1 MVALVRIALSRPY
14 TFVVLALL
22 LLIIGPLAA
31 LRTPTDIFPDIRIPV
46 IGVVWQYTGLPPDQ
60 MAGRITTPFERALT
74 TTVNDIEHIVSNSY
88 NGFGIVK
95 IFFQPNVDI
104 RTANAQV
111 TAISQTL
118 IKAMPP
124 GATPPLILNYYA
136 STVPIIQVAL
146 SGDGLTEQNLADI
159 GINQLRTPLITVPG
173 AAIPYP
179 YGGKMRQIQ
188 IDLDPQALQSRGLS
202 GQDVAN
208 ALAAQNLIT
217 PAGTQKIGT
226 FEYNIQLNNSPLKME
241 ELGDLPIKTVNGAM
255 VYVRD
260 IATVRDG
267 NPPQTNIV
275 HVNGNRSVLM
285 MVLKAGAI
293 STLDI
298 IAGIKQKVIDVKD
311 QLPDALRIG
320 FIGDQS
326 VFVRSAISGVA
337 YEGIIA
343 ALLTS
348 VMILLF
354 LGSWRST
361 LIIAVSIPLSVFGAV
376 MMLWAIGETLNIMT
390 LGGLALAVG
399 ILVDEATVT
408 IENINWHLEQG
419 KGVETAIMDGANQI
433 VVPAFVSLSCICI
446 VFVPMFFLTGVA
458 RFLFVPLAEAVMFA
472 MLWSF
477 ILSRT
482 LVPTMAKYLL
492 HQHHTYAEDEAPPP
506 SRNPLVRFQRGFEAR
521 FEAVRDFYRDLLALA
536 IHGRGVFVT
545 VFLCFVAASFL
556 LVPFVGRNFFPSV
569 DTGSILMHVRTQIGT
584 RVEESANQFAEVQKA
599 IRWIIPPG
607 EIDTLADNIGMPISG
622 INMTYNNTGVIGPQ
636 DGDIQI
642 KLKEGHRPTAGYV
655 QALRE
660 QLPRAF
666 PGMTFAFLPADIV
679 SQILNFGAPAPIDL
693 QVRGADVNANFVYAN
708 KLLSRLRRIP
718 GIADARIQQSPSNP
732 TFNIDVDRT
741 RAQYVGLTERDVTN
755 SLVVNLAGSGQ
766 VAPTYYLN
774 PDNGVSYSIVMQ
786 TPQYQ
791 IDSLSALEALPITAG
806 NAGTPPILGGI
817 ADITR
822 STSSAVVSQYDIQP
836 MVQIYATPQGR
847 DLGAVAA
854 DVKAIIADTA
864 KEVPKGSSV
873 VLLGQVQT
881 MNDAFSGLLF
891 GLLAAIVLI
900 YLLIVVNFQSWSDPF
915 VIITALPAALAG
927 IVWTLFATRTTLSVP
942 ALTGAIMC
950 MGVATANSVLVIS
963 FAKERYEELG
973 DPVAAAIEAG
983 FVRFRPVV
991 MTALAMIIG
1000 MMPMA
1005 LALGDGGEQ
1014 NAPLG
1019 RAVVGG
1025 LIFATVATLI
1035 FVPVVFS
1042 MVHSKQGARAAAAPE
1057 TINAHWRQSRRR
1069 TGDFK
1074 CPLNE
1079 ALRSRAGSWASSGSS
1094 PASSRCWW
1102 W

>member
-60 MAGRITTPFERALT
+60 MAGRISSPFQRALT
-74 TTVNDIEHIVSNSY
+74 TTVNDIEHIVANSY
-88 NGFGIVK
+88 NGVGIVK

-118 IKAMPP
+118 LKQLPP
-124 GATPPLILNYYA
+124 GSTPPLILNYNA

-146 SGDGLTEQNLADI
+146 SGEGLTEQNLADI
-159 GINQLRTPLITVPG
+159 GINQLRTPLVTVPG

-179 YGGKMRQIQ
+179 FGGKQRQVQ
-188 IDLDPQALQSRGLS
+188 IDLNSSALQARGLS

-208 ALAAQNLIT
+208 TLAAQNLIT
-217 PAGTQKIGT
+217 PVGTQKIGG
-226 FEYNIQLNNSPLKME
+226 FEYTLQLNNSPIKIE
-241 ELGDLPIKTVNGAM
+241 DLGNLPIKTVNGAM
-255 VYVRD
+255 VYIRD
-260 IATVRDG
+260 VASVRDG

-275 HVNGNRSVLM
+275 HVDGNRSVLM

-311 QLPDALRIG
+311 QLPDTLKIA

-326 VFVRSAISGVA
+326 LFVRGAIGGVA
-337 YEGIIA
+337 NEGVIA

-361 LIIAVSIPLSVFGAV
+361 VIIAISIPLSVLGAII
-376 MMLWAIGETLNIMT
+376 MLSAIGETLNIMT

-399 ILVDEATVT
+399 ILVDDATVT
-408 IENINWHLEQG
+408 IENINYHLEQG
-419 KGVETAIMDGANQI
+419 KPVEQSILDGANQI
-433 VVPAFVSLSCICI
+433 VTPAFVSLLCICI

-458 RFLFVPLAEAVMFA
+458 RFLFVPMAEAVMFA
-472 MLWSF
+472 MAWSF

-482 LVPTMAKYLL
+482 LVPTMANYLL
-492 HQHHTYAEDEAPPP
+492 QPHLHHAEGEGPLP
-506 SRNPLVRFQRGFEAR
+506 SRNPLVRFQRAFEAR
-521 FEAVRDFYRDLLALA
+521 FERIRRGYRDLLSMALS
-536 IHGRGVFVT
+536 HRPTFVIG
-545 VFLCFVAASFL
+545 FLGFVAVSFL
-556 LVPFVGRNFFPSV
+556 LVPFLGRNFFPAV
-569 DTGSILMHVRTQIGT
+569 DAGNILMHVRTQIGT
-584 RVEESANQFAEVQKA
+584 RVEETANQLADVQKA
-599 IRWIIPPG
+599 IRKIIPPK

-636 DGDIQI
+636 DGDVQI
-642 KLKEGHRPTAGYV
+642 KLKEDHRPTVEHV

-660 QLPRAF
+660 QLPRLF
-666 PGMTFAFLPADIV
+666 PGLSFSFLPADIV

-693 QVRGADVNANFVYAN
+693 QVRGANLAANFAYAN
-708 KLLSRLRRIP
+708 QLLSRIRRVP
-718 GIADARIQQSPSNP
+718 GVADARIQQSPNNP

-741 RAQYVGLTERDVTN
+741 RAQYVGMTERDVTN
-755 SLVVNLAGSGQ
+755 ALVVDLAGSSQ
-766 VAPTYYLN
+766 IAPTYYLN

-791 IDSLSALEALPITAG
+791 IDSLSALQTLPITAPG
-806 NAGTPPILGGI
+806 VQQAPILGGI
-817 ADITR
+817 ADVTR
-822 STSSAVVSQYDIQP
+822 TNSSAVVSQYDIQP

-854 DVKAIIADTA
+854 AVRAIIADTA
-864 KEVPKGSSV
+864 KDVPKGSSV

-881 MNDAFSGLLF
+881 MNSAFSGLLF
-891 GLLAAIVLI
+891 GLLAAVVLI

-927 IVWTLFATRTTLSVP
+927 IVWMLFTTQTTLSVP

-963 FAKERYEELG
+963 FARERYDELG
-973 DPVAAAIEAG
+973 DPAAAALEAG
-983 FVRFRPVV
+983 FVRFRPVL

-1000 MMPMA
+1000 MTPMA
-1005 LALGDGGEQ
+1005 LGLGEGGEQ

-1019 RAVVGG
+1019 RAVIGG
-1025 LIFATVATLI
+1025 LIFATAATLM

-1042 MVHSKQGARAAAAPE
+1042 MVHKKQGAKAAAPSE
-1057 TINAHWRQSRRR
+1057 MPHAH
-1069 TGDFK
+1069 
-1074 CPLNE
+1074 
-1079 ALRSRAGSWASSGSS
+1079 
-1094 PASSRCWW
+1094 
-1102 W
+1102 

>member
-1 MVALVRIALSRPY
+1 MIALVRIALSRPY

-60 MAGRITTPFERALT
+60 MAGRIITPFERALT
-74 TTVNDIEHIVSNSY
+74 TTVNDIEHIVANSY

-118 IKAMPP
+118 IKQMPP
-124 GATPPLILNYYA
+124 GATPPLILNYSA

-146 SGDGLTEQNLADI
+146 SGEGLTEQNLADI
-159 GINQLRTPLITVPG
+159 GINQLRTPLVTVPG

-179 YGGKMRQIQ
+179 FGGKQRQVQ
-188 IDLDPQALQSRGLS
+188 IDLNPTALQARGLS
-202 GQDVAN
+202 GQDVSN

-217 PAGTQKIGT
+217 PVGTEKIGS

-260 IATVRDG
+260 VATVRDG

-275 HVNGNRSVLM
+275 HVDGNRSVLM
-285 MVLKAGAI
+285 MVLKAGSI

-311 QLPDALRIG
+311 QMPDALKIG

-326 VFVRSAISGVA
+326 IFVRGAITGVA

-361 LIIAVSIPLSVFGAV
+361 VIIAISIPLAVLGAIV
-376 MMLWAIGETLNIMT
+376 MLSAIGETLNIMT

-399 ILVDEATVT
+399 ILVDDATVT
-408 IENINWHLEQG
+408 IENINYHLEQG
-419 KGVETAIMDGANQI
+419 KEVETSIMDGANQI
-433 VVPAFVSLSCICI
+433 VTPAFVSLLCICI
-446 VFVPMFFLTGVA
+446 VFVPMFFLEGVA
-458 RFLFVPLAEAVMFA
+458 RFLFVPMAEAVVFA
-472 MLWSF
+472 MTWSF

-492 HQHHTYAEDEAPPP
+492 QPHTRHDEGEGPPP
-506 SRNPLVRFQRGFEAR
+506 SRNPLVWLQRGFEAR
-521 FEAVRDFYRDLLALA
+521 FERVRGGYHDLLTLA
-536 IHGRGVFVT
+536 MQRRAIFVT
-545 VFLCFVAASFL
+545 GFLGFVAVSFL
-556 LVPFVGRNFFPSV
+556 LVPFLGRNFFPSV
-569 DTGSILMHVRTQIGT
+569 DAGAILMHARSQIGT

-599 IRWIIPPG
+599 IRKIIPPE
-607 EIDTLADNIGMPISG
+607 EIDTVADNIGMPISG
-622 INMTYNNTGVIGPQ
+622 INMTYNNTGMIGPQ

-660 QLPRAF
+660 QLPRLF

-693 QVRGADVNANFVYAN
+693 QVRGADVNANFAYAN
-708 KLLSRLRRIP
+708 KLLGRIRRIP
-718 GIADARIQQSPSNP
+718 GIADARIQQSPGNP

-755 SLVVNLAGSGQ
+755 SLVVNLAGSAQ
-766 VAPTYYLN
+766 IAPTYYLN

-791 IDSLSALEALPITAG
+791 IEFAERAGDVADHRREYLQSADPRRHRQYFTGDFECRGLAIRHPADGADLCDAAGPRSRRGRSRRQDRDRRHREGGAEGQLGGAARPGADHEQLVFGAIVRAARRGGADLSADRSQLPVLVRSVRHHHGAAGGASRNRLDAVLDPHHAVGAGADRRHHVHGGCHRQQRAGDQLCPRALRGTGRSGRSRDRSRLRALPPGVDDRARHDHRHDANGAG
-806 NAGTPPILGGI
+806 AG
-817 ADITR
+817 R
-822 STSSAVVSQYDIQP
+822 
-836 MVQIYATPQGR
+836 
-847 DLGAVAA
+847 
-854 DVKAIIADTA
+854 
-864 KEVPKGSSV
+864 
-873 VLLGQVQT
+873 
-881 MNDAFSGLLF
+881 
-891 GLLAAIVLI
+891 
-900 YLLIVVNFQSWSDPF
+900 
-915 VIITALPAALAG
+915 
-927 IVWTLFATRTTLSVP
+927 
-942 ALTGAIMC
+942 
-950 MGVATANSVLVIS
+950 
-963 FAKERYEELG
+963 
-973 DPVAAAIEAG
+973 
-983 FVRFRPVV
+983 
-991 MTALAMIIG
+991 
-1000 MMPMA
+1000 
-1005 LALGDGGEQ
+1005 
-1014 NAPLG
+1014 
-1019 RAVVGG
+1019 
-1025 LIFATVATLI
+1025 
-1035 FVPVVFS
+1035 
-1042 MVHSKQGARAAAAPE
+1042 
-1057 TINAHWRQSRRR
+1057 RRR
-1069 TGDFK
+1069 TERSARARRDRGTDFRHRRHVDV
-1074 CPLNE
+1074 C
-1079 ALRSRAGSWASSGSS
+1079 SR
-1094 PASSRCWW
+1094 RF
-1102 W
+1102 

>member
-1 MVALVRIALSRPY
+1 MIALVRIALSRPY

-31 LRTPTDIFPDIRIPV
+31 LRTPTDIFPEIRIPV

-60 MAGRITTPFERALT
+60 MSGRITSPFERVLT
-74 TTVNDIEHIVSNSY
+74 TTVNDVEHIVANSY

-104 RTANAQV
+104 RIANAQV

-118 IKAMPP
+118 LKQLPP
-124 GATPPLILNYYA
+124 GATPPLILNYSA
-136 STVPIIQVAL
+136 ATVPIIQVAL
-146 SGDGLTEQNLADI
+146 SGEGLTEQNLADI

-179 YGGKMRQIQ
+179 YGGKQRQVQ
-188 IDLDPQALQSRGLS
+188 IDLDSSALQARGLS

-217 PAGTQKIGT
+217 PVGTQKIGS
-226 FEYNIQLNNSPLKME
+226 FEYTIQLNNSPLKIE
-241 ELGDLPIKTVNGAM
+241 DLGDLPVKAVNGAM

-260 IATVRDG
+260 VAQVRDG

-275 HVNGNRSVLM
+275 HVDGNRSVLM
-285 MVLKAGAI
+285 MVLKSGAT

-298 IAGIKQKVIDVKD
+298 IAGIKQKVIDIKST
-311 QLPDALRIG
+311 LPDALKIA

-326 VFVRSAISGVA
+326 VFVRGAISGVA
-337 YEGIIA
+337 TEGVIA

-361 LIIAVSIPLSVFGAV
+361 LIIAVSIPLAVLGAII
-376 MMLWAIGETLNIMT
+376 MLSAIGETLNIMT

-399 ILVDEATVT
+399 VLVDEATVT

-419 KGVETAIMDGANQI
+419 KAVETAIMDGARDI
-433 VVPAFVSLSCICI
+433 ATPAFVSLLCICI
-446 VFVPMFFLTGVA
+446 VFVPMFFLQGVA
-458 RFLFVPLAEAVMFA
+458 RFLFVPMAEAVMFA
-472 MLWSF
+472 MVWSF
-477 ILSRT
+477 LLSRT

-492 HQHHTYAEDEAPPP
+492 QPHTHHADDDGPRPT
-506 SRNPLVRFQRGFEAR
+506 RNPLVRFQRGFEAG
-521 FEAVRDFYRDLLALA
+521 FERVRGFYCDMLSLAMSRRPL
-536 IHGRGVFVT
+536 FVT
-545 VFLCFVAASFL
+545 GFLGLVAVSFL
-556 LVPFVGRNFFPSV
+556 LVPFLGRNFFPSV
-569 DTGSILMHVRTQIGT
+569 DAGAILMHVRTQVGT
-584 RVEESANQFAEVQKA
+584 RVEETANQFADIEKA
-599 IRWIIPPG
+599 IRRIIPPE
-607 EIDTLADNIGMPISG
+607 EIDTVADNIGMPISG
-622 INMTYNNTGVIGPQ
+622 INLTYNNTGVIGTQ
-636 DGDIQI
+636 DGDVQI
-642 KLKEGHRPTAGYV
+642 KLKEEHRPTEDYV
-655 QALRE
+655 KALRE
-660 QLPRAF
+660 QLPRQF
-666 PGMTFAFLPADIV
+666 PGFSFAFLPADIV

-693 QVRGADVNANFVYAN
+693 QVRGANLAANFAYAN
-708 KLLSRLRRIP
+708 KLLSKIRRIP
-718 GIADARIQQSPSNP
+718 GIADARIQQSPNNP
-732 TFNIDVDRT
+732 VFNIDVDRT

-755 SLVVNLAGSGQ
+755 SLVVDLAGSSQ
-766 VAPTYYLN
+766 VAPTYFLN

-791 IDSLSALEALPITAG
+791 ISSLDALQTLPITAVSAT
-806 NAGTPPILGGI
+806 NSPILGGI
-817 ADITR
+817 ADIKR
-822 STSSAVVSQYDIQP
+822 GTSNAVVSQYDIQSL
-836 MVQIYATPQGR
+836 VQIYATPQGR

-854 DVKAIIADTA
+854 DVRKVIDDTTS
-864 KEVPKGSSV
+864 EVPKGSSV

-881 MNDAFSGLLF
+881 MNSAFSGLLF
-891 GLLAAIVLI
+891 GLLAAVVLI

-927 IVWTLFATRTTLSVP
+927 IVWMLFATRTTLSVP

-963 FAKERYEELG
+963 FARERYAELG
-973 DPVAAAIEAG
+973 DPVAAALEAG
-983 FVRFRPVV
+983 FVRLRPVL

-1000 MMPMA
+1000 MAPMA
-1005 LALGDGGEQ
+1005 LGLGDGGEQ

-1019 RAVVGG
+1019 RAVIGG
-1025 LIFATVATLI
+1025 LSFATIATLM

-1042 MVHSKQGARAAAAPE
+1042 MVHKKQQPAPSAGAPE
-1057 TINAHWRQSRRR
+1057 TIHVA
-1069 TGDFK
+1069 
-1074 CPLNE
+1074 
-1079 ALRSRAGSWASSGSS
+1079 
-1094 PASSRCWW
+1094 
-1102 W
+1102 

>member
-60 MAGRITTPFERALT
+60 MAGRIVTPFERALT

-104 RTANAQV
+104 RTGNAQV

-124 GATPPLILNYYA
+124 GATPPLILNYNA

-146 SGDGLTEQNLADI
+146 SGEGLTEQNLADI

-179 YGGKMRQIQ
+179 YGGKQRQVQ
-188 IDLDPQALQSRGLS
+188 IDINPQALQSRGLS

-217 PAGTQKIGT
+217 PVGTQKIGE
-226 FEYNIQLNNSPLKME
+226 FEYNLQLNNSPLKMQ

-260 IATVRDG
+260 VASVRDG

-285 MVLKAGAI
+285 MVLKAGFT

-298 IAGIKQKVIDVKD
+298 IAGIKQKVIEVRD
-311 QLPDALRIG
+311 QMPEALRIG

-326 VFVRSAISGVA
+326 VFVRGAISGVA
-337 YEGIIA
+337 AEGVIA

-361 LIIAVSIPLSVFGAV
+361 LIIAVSIPLSVLGAIV
-376 MMLWAIGETLNIMT
+376 MLSAIGETLNIMT

-408 IENINWHLEQG
+408 IENINYHLEQG
-419 KGVETAIMDGANQI
+419 KPVEEAIMDGANQI
-433 VVPAFVSLSCICI
+433 VVPAFVSLLCICI

-458 RFLFVPLAEAVMFA
+458 RFLFVPLAQAVMFA

-492 HQHHTYAEDEAPPP
+492 HPHQHHGGAPT
-506 SRNPLVRFQRGFEAR
+506 RNPLVRFQRR
-521 FEAVRDFYRDLLALA
+521 FEAGFEHVRHSYRDLLSIA
-536 IHGRGVFVT
+536 IRGRAVFV
-545 VFLCFVAASFL
+545 VGFLGFVGLTFL
-556 LVPFVGRNFFPSV
+556 LVPFIGRNFFPAV

-584 RVEESANQFAEVQKA
+584 RVEESANQFADVQKA
-599 IRWIIPPG
+599 IRKIIPPA
-607 EIDTLADNIGMPISG
+607 ELDTMADNIGMPISG

-642 KLKEGHRPTAGYV
+642 KLKEGHQPTADYV

-660 QLPRAF
+660 KLPRAF

-693 QVRGADVNANFVYAN
+693 QIRGANVAANFAYAD
-708 KLLSRLRRIP
+708 KLLNRLRRIP
-718 GIADARIQQSPSNP
+718 GIADARIQQSPNNP

-755 SLVVNLAGSGQ
+755 SLTVNLAGSGQ
-766 VAPTYYLN
+766 VAPTYFLN

-786 TPQYQ
+786 TPQFQ
-791 IDSLSALEALPITAG
+791 IDSLSALETLPITAASTA
-806 NAGTPPILGGI
+806 NPPILGGI
-817 ADITR
+817 ASISR
-822 STSSAVVSQYDIQP
+822 SISSAVVSQYDIQP
-836 MVQIYATPQGR
+836 MVQIFATPQGR

-854 DVKAIIADTA
+854 DVKGAIADTA
-864 KEVPKGSSV
+864 KEVPRGSSV

-881 MNDAFSGLLF
+881 MNNAYSGLLF
-891 GLLAAIVLI
+891 GLLGAVVLI

-927 IVWTLFATRTTLSVP
+927 IIWMLFATQTTLSVP

-983 FVRFRPVV
+983 FVRFRPVL

-1000 MMPMA
+1000 MTPMA
-1005 LALGDGGEQ
+1005 LGLGEGGEQ

-1025 LIFATVATLI
+1025 LIFATAATLL

-1042 MVHSKQGARAAAAPE
+1042 MVHRKHGVIADVELETPHAR
-1057 TINAHWRQSRRR
+1057 
-1069 TGDFK
+1069 
-1074 CPLNE
+1074 
-1079 ALRSRAGSWASSGSS
+1079 
-1094 PASSRCWW
+1094 
-1102 W
+1102 

>member
-1 MVALVRIALSRPY
+1 MIALVRIALSRPY

-60 MAGRITTPFERALT
+60 MAGRITSPFERSLT
-74 TTVNDIEHIVSNSY
+74 TTVNDIEHIVANSF

-118 IKAMPP
+118 IKQMPP
-124 GATPPLILNYYA
+124 GTTPPLILNYSA

-146 SGDGLTEQNLADI
+146 SGEGLTEQNLADI
-159 GINQLRTPLITVPG
+159 GINQLRTPLVTVPG

-179 YGGKMRQIQ
+179 FGGKQRQVQ
-188 IDLDPQALQSRGLS
+188 IDLNSSALQARGLS

-217 PAGTQKIGT
+217 PVGTQKIGN
-226 FEYNIQLNNSPLKME
+226 FEYNIQLNNSPLRME
-241 ELGDLPIKTVNGAM
+241 DLGGLPIKAVNGAM
-255 VYVRD
+255 VYMRD
-260 IATVRDG
+260 VASVRDG

-275 HVNGNRSVLM
+275 HVDGNRSVLM
-285 MVLKAGAI
+285 MVLKAGSI

-298 IAGIKQKVIDVKD
+298 IAGIKQKVIDVKNS
-311 QLPDALRIG
+311 LPDALKIG

-326 VFVRSAISGVA
+326 LFVRGAITGVA

-361 LIIAVSIPLSVFGAV
+361 VIIAVSIPLAVLGAIV
-376 MMLWAIGETLNIMT
+376 MLSMIGETLNIMT

-399 ILVDEATVT
+399 ILVDDATVT
-408 IENINWHLEQG
+408 IENINWHLEHG
-419 KGVETAIMDGANQI
+419 KDVETSIMDGANQI
-433 VVPAFVSLSCICI
+433 VTPAFVSLLCICI

-458 RFLFVPLAEAVMFA
+458 RFLFVPMAEAVMFA
-472 MLWSF
+472 MIWSF

-492 HQHHTYAEDEAPPP
+492 QPHVHRAEGEAPPP
-506 SRNPLVRFQRGFEAR
+506 TRNPLVWFQRGFEAR
-521 FEAVRDFYRDLLALA
+521 FERIRGGYRDLLTLA
-536 IHGRGVFVT
+536 MQRRPVFVIG
-545 VFLCFVAASFL
+545 FLGLVAASFL
-556 LVPFVGRNFFPSV
+556 LVPFLGQNFFPSV
-569 DTGSILMHVRTQIGT
+569 DAGSILMHVRTQVGT
-584 RVEESANQFAEVQKA
+584 RVEESANQFADVQKA
-599 IRWIIPPG
+599 IRKIIPPG
-607 EIDTLADNIGMPISG
+607 EIETLADNIGMPISG
-622 INMTYNNTGVIGPQ
+622 INMTYNNTGVIGSQ

-642 KLKEGHRPTAGYV
+642 KLKEGHRPTEQYV
-655 QALRE
+655 RALRE
-660 QLPRAF
+660 QLPQAF

-693 QVRGADVNANFVYAN
+693 QIRGADVNANFAYAN
-708 KLLSRLRRIP
+708 KLLSRIRRIP

-755 SLVVNLAGSGQ
+755 SLVVNLAGSSQ

-791 IDSLSALEALPITAG
+791 IDSLGALETLPITA
-806 NAGTPPILGGI
+806 ASTATPPILGGI
-817 ADITR
+817 ADIKR

-836 MVQIYATPQGR
+836 LVQIYATPQGR

-854 DVKAIIADTA
+854 DVKAVIADTA
-864 KEVPKGSSV
+864 KDVPKGSSV
-873 VLLGQVQT
+873 VLLGQVET
-881 MNDAFSGLLF
+881 MNSAFSGLLF

-900 YLLIVVNFQSWSDPF
+900 YFLIVVNFQSWSDPF

-927 IVWTLFATRTTLSVP
+927 IVWMLFSTQTTLSVP

-963 FAKERYEELG
+963 FARERYEALG
-973 DPVAAAIEAG
+973 DPIAAAIEAG
-983 FVRFRPVV
+983 FVRFRPVL

-1000 MMPMA
+1000 MTPMA
-1005 LALGDGGEQ
+1005 FGLGEGGEQ

-1025 LIFATVATLI
+1025 LIFATAATLM

-1042 MVHSKQGARAAAAPE
+1042 MVHKMHGAKAAAAPE
-1057 TINAHWRQSRRR
+1057 TSHAH
-1069 TGDFK
+1069 
-1074 CPLNE
+1074 
-1079 ALRSRAGSWASSGSS
+1079 
-1094 PASSRCWW
+1094 
-1102 W
+1102 